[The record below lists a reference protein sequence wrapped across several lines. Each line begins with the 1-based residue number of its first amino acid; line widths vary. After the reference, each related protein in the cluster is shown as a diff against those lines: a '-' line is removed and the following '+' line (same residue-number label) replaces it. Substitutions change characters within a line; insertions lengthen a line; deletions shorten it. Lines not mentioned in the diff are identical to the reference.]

1 MCNAAAGA
9 RAPADAR
16 DQVLGLL
23 RHDFHR
29 VLDDFQEFERLAA
42 AEGGPACQRVVQRTF
57 AELKVIAAVEEQVL
71 YPALRDALDGTDL
84 IDQSEIEH
92 ACIRRL
98 IDDLEAAE
106 PQRADYPKEFRILG
120 EHVRLHVKDE
130 ELELF
135 PALRDAEADW
145 DRLCADV
152 RSCRAEM
159 AEDLGIPHLAAADDE
174 PSGAATGPHYELPI
188 GRAVIADGEVLD
200 ETAEA

>member
-9 RAPADAR
+9 RAPVDAR

-29 VLDDFQEFERLAA
+29 VLDEFREFNRLAEEDA
-42 AEGGPACQRVVQRTF
+42 GRECQRVVQRTF

-71 YPALRDALDGTDL
+71 YPALRDALQGTDL

-98 IDDLEAAE
+98 VDELEAAE
-106 PQRADYPKEFRILG
+106 PDRANYPKDFRILG

-135 PALRDAEADW
+135 PALREADADW
-145 DRLCADV
+145 ERLCTDV

-159 AEDLGIPHLAAADDE
+159 AEDLGIPQLAQVETEDAARH
-174 PSGAATGPHYELPI
+174 GLPLDTETM
-188 GRAVIADGEVLD
+188 ADGDVID

>member
-9 RAPADAR
+9 RAPVDAR

-29 VLDDFQEFERLAA
+29 VLDEFREFNRLAEEDA
-42 AEGGPACQRVVQRTF
+42 GPECQRVVQRTF

-71 YPALRDALDGTDL
+71 YPALRDALQGTDL

-98 IDDLEAAE
+98 VDQLEGAE
-106 PQRADYPKEFRILG
+106 PDRASYPRDFRILG

-135 PALRDAEADW
+135 PALREADADW
-145 DRLCADV
+145 ERLCTDV

-159 AEDLGIPHLAAADDE
+159 AADLGIPQLAQTETESTPHHGLALD
-174 PSGAATGPHYELPI
+174 TGTI
-188 GRAVIADGEVLD
+188 TDGEVID

>member
-9 RAPADAR
+9 RAPVDAR

-23 RHDFHR
+23 RHDFDR
-29 VLDDFQEFERLAA
+29 VLDEFREFDRLAEEDA
-42 AEGGPACQRVVQRTF
+42 AQECQRVVQRTF

-71 YPALRDALDGTDL
+71 YPAVRDALQGTDL

-98 IDDLEAAE
+98 VDELESAA
-106 PQRADYPKEFRILG
+106 PNRAGYPKDFRILG

-135 PALRDAEADW
+135 PALREADADW
-145 DRLCADV
+145 ERLCSDV

-159 AEDLGIPHLAAADDE
+159 AEDLGIPQLAQVETEDGEHHGLALDTA
-174 PSGAATGPHYELPI
+174 S
-188 GRAVIADGEVLD
+188 IADGEVID

>member
-9 RAPADAR
+9 RAPVDAR

-29 VLDDFQEFERLAA
+29 VLDDFREFDRLAA
-42 AEGGPACQRVVQRTF
+42 DAEDADQACQRVVQRTF
-57 AELKVIAAVEEQVL
+57 AELKVIAAVEEQLL
-71 YPALRDALDGTDL
+71 YPAVRDALQGTDL

-98 IDDLEAAE
+98 LDELEDTE
-106 PQRADYPKEFRILG
+106 PDRADYPKDFRILG

-135 PALRDAEADW
+135 PALRDADADW
-145 DRLCADV
+145 DRLRANMQ
-152 RSCRAEM
+152 SCRAEM
-159 AEDLGIPHLAAADDE
+159 AQDLGIPQLAQAEEGDTTAHHDLPVETSTTAD
-174 PSGAATGPHYELPI
+174 H
-188 GRAVIADGEVLD
+188 EVLD

>member
-9 RAPADAR
+9 RAPVDAR

-29 VLDDFQEFERLAA
+29 VLGDFREAERLAA
-42 AEGGPACQRVVQRTF
+42 EDAGQACQRVMQRTF
-57 AELKVIAAVEEQVL
+57 AELKVIAAVEEKVL
-71 YPALRDALDGTDL
+71 YPAVRDALEGTDL

-98 IDDLEAAE
+98 LDELESAE
-106 PQRADYPKEFRILG
+106 PDRADYPKDFHILG
-120 EHVRLHVKDE
+120 EHVRLHAKDE

-145 DRLCADV
+145 ERLCADV
-152 RSCRAEM
+152 QNCRAEM
-159 AEDLGIPHLAAADDE
+159 AEDLGIAPLAAAPDD
-174 PSGAATGPHYELPI
+174 AAAQYDLPI
-188 GRAVIADGEVLD
+188 DPPVFADGDAVD

>member
-9 RAPADAR
+9 RAPVDAR

-29 VLDDFQEFERLAA
+29 VLDDFREFERLAA
-42 AEGGPACQRVVQRTF
+42 VEPGRACQRVVQRTF
-57 AELKVIAAVEEQVL
+57 AELKVIAAIEEQVL
-71 YPALRDALDGTDL
+71 YPALHEALQGTDL
-84 IDQSEIEH
+84 IEQSEIEH

-98 IDDLEAAE
+98 LDELESAE
-106 PQRADYPKEFRILG
+106 PDGADYPKDFRILG
-120 EHVRLHVKDE
+120 DHVRLHVKDE

-145 DRLCADV
+145 EQLCADMQ
-152 RSCRAEM
+152 SCRAEM
-159 AEDLGIPHLAAADDE
+159 AEDLGIQLAQAEADD
-174 PSGAATGPHYELPI
+174 TQYDLPI
-188 GRAVIADGEVLD
+188 ETPASADTEVID

>member
-9 RAPADAR
+9 RAPVDAR

-23 RHDFHR
+23 RHDFRR
-29 VLDDFQEFERLAA
+29 VLDDFREFNRLAEEDA
-42 AEGGPACQRVVQRTF
+42 AQECQRVVQRTF

-71 YPALRDALDGTDL
+71 YPAVRNALQGTDL

-98 IDDLEAAE
+98 VDDLESAALD
-106 PQRADYPKEFRILG
+106 RADYPKDFRILG

-135 PALRDAEADW
+135 PALRAADADW
-145 DRLCADV
+145 ERLCTDV

-159 AEDLGIPHLAAADDE
+159 AADLGIPQLAQAETEDAQHHGLELDAA
-174 PSGAATGPHYELPI
+174 SL
-188 GRAVIADGEVLD
+188 ADGEVID

>member
-9 RAPADAR
+9 RAPVDAR

-29 VLDDFQEFERLAA
+29 VLNDFREFNRLAA
-42 AEGGPACQRVVQRTF
+42 EEDAGRECQRIIQRTF
-57 AELKVIAAVEEQVL
+57 AELKVIAAIEERLL
-71 YPALRDALDGTDL
+71 YPAVQDALQGTDL
-84 IDQSEIEH
+84 IEQSEIEH

-98 IDDLEAAE
+98 VDELECTE
-106 PQRADYPKEFRILG
+106 PDGTDYPKEVRILG

-135 PALRDAEADW
+135 PALRDAPADW
-145 DRLCADV
+145 ERLCADV
-152 RSCRAEM
+152 RSCRVEM
-159 AEDLGIPHLAAADDE
+159 AEDLGIPQLTQDDGRT
-174 PSGAATGPHYELPI
+174 SAHDDLPLDPQP
-188 GRAVIADGEVLD
+188 VDGEMLD

>member
-9 RAPADAR
+9 RAPVDAR
-16 DQVLGLL
+16 DQVIGLL

-29 VLDDFQEFERLAA
+29 VLDEFRKFNRLAEEDA
-42 AEGGPACQRVVQRTF
+42 AQECQRVVQRTF

-71 YPALRDALDGTDL
+71 YPALRDALQGTDL

-98 IDDLEAAE
+98 VDELESAA
-106 PQRADYPKEFRILG
+106 PDRAGYPKDFRILG

-135 PALRDAEADW
+135 PALRETDADW
-145 DRLCADV
+145 ERLCTDV

-159 AEDLGIPHLAAADDE
+159 AEDLGIPQLAQAETQDAQHH
-174 PSGAATGPHYELPI
+174 GLELDA
-188 GRAVIADGEVLD
+188 GSIADGEVID

>member
-9 RAPADAR
+9 RAPVDAR

-23 RHDFHR
+23 RQDFHR
-29 VLDDFQEFERLAA
+29 VLDEFREFNRLAEEDA
-42 AEGGPACQRVVQRTF
+42 DAGQERQRVVQRTF

-71 YPALRDALDGTDL
+71 YPAVRDALQGTDL

-98 IDDLEAAE
+98 VDELESAA
-106 PQRADYPKEFRILG
+106 PDRADYPKDFRILG

-135 PALRDAEADW
+135 PALREADADW
-145 DRLCADV
+145 DRLCTDV
-152 RSCRAEM
+152 RSCRAEL
-159 AEDLGIPHLAAADDE
+159 AEDLGIPQLAQTGDE
-174 PSGAATGPHYELPI
+174 SESQHGLALDAGSL
-188 GRAVIADGEVLD
+188 ADGEVID

>member
-9 RAPADAR
+9 RAPVDAR

-23 RHDFHR
+23 RHDFDR
-29 VLDDFQEFERLAA
+29 VLGDFREFERLS
-42 AEGGPACQRVVQRTF
+42 AEDAGQACQRVVQRTF
-57 AELKVIAAVEEQVL
+57 AELKVIAAVEEQLL
-71 YPALRDALDGTDL
+71 YPAVREALDGTDL

-98 IDDLEAAE
+98 VDELESTPPE
-106 PQRADYPKEFRILG
+106 QADYPKDFRILG

-135 PALRDAEADW
+135 PALREADADW
-145 DRLCADV
+145 ERLRSDMQ
-152 RSCRAEM
+152 SCREEM
-159 AEDLGIPHLAAADDE
+159 AEDLGIAELAAAPAEAPDVHGLPIESPAIVDDE
-174 PSGAATGPHYELPI
+174 
-188 GRAVIADGEVLD
+188 VID

>member
-9 RAPADAR
+9 RAPVDAR

-29 VLDDFQEFERLAA
+29 VLNEFREFNRLAEEDA
-42 AEGGPACQRVVQRTF
+42 AQECQRVVQRTF

-71 YPALRDALDGTDL
+71 YPAVRDALQGTDL

-98 IDDLEAAE
+98 VDELESAT
-106 PQRADYPKEFRILG
+106 PDRASYPKDFRILG

-135 PALRDAEADW
+135 PALRAADADW
-145 DRLCADV
+145 ERLCTDV

-159 AEDLGIPHLAAADDE
+159 AEDLGIPQLAQAETEDARHH
-174 PSGAATGPHYELPI
+174 GLELD
-188 GRAVIADGEVLD
+188 AVSLADGEVID

>member
-9 RAPADAR
+9 RAPVDAR

-29 VLDDFQEFERLAA
+29 VLDEFREYNRLADEDA
-42 AEGGPACQRVVQRTF
+42 GQERQRVVQRTF

-71 YPALRDALDGTDL
+71 YPAVREALQGTDL

-98 IDDLEAAE
+98 VDELESAA
-106 PQRADYPKEFRILG
+106 PDRAGYPKDFRILG

-135 PALRDAEADW
+135 PALREADADW
-145 DRLCADV
+145 ERLCNDV
-152 RSCRAEM
+152 RSCRAEL
-159 AEDLGIPHLAAADDE
+159 AEDLGIPHLAQGENEGESHHGLALD
-174 PSGAATGPHYELPI
+174 ATP
-188 GRAVIADGEVLD
+188 IADGEVID

>member
-9 RAPADAR
+9 RAPVDAR
-16 DQVLGLL
+16 AQVLGLL

-29 VLDDFQEFERLAA
+29 VLDDFREFERLAS
-42 AEGGPACQRVVQRTF
+42 EEPGLACQRVVQRTF
-57 AELKVIAAVEEQVL
+57 AELKVIAAIEEQVL
-71 YPALRDALDGTDL
+71 YPAVHEALQGTDL
-84 IDQSEIEH
+84 IEQSEIEH

-98 IDDLEAAE
+98 LDELESAE
-106 PQRADYPKEFRILG
+106 PDGADYPKDFRILG

-145 DRLCADV
+145 ERLCADMQ
-152 RSCRAEM
+152 SCRAEM
-159 AEDLGIPHLAAADDE
+159 AEDLGIPQLAQAEADDT
-174 PSGAATGPHYELPI
+174 SYELPI
-188 GRAVIADGEVLD
+188 EATASADGEMID

>member
-9 RAPADAR
+9 RAPVDAR

-29 VLDDFQEFERLAA
+29 VLDDFREFNRLAEEDA
-42 AEGGPACQRVVQRTF
+42 AQECQRVVQRTF

-71 YPALRDALDGTDL
+71 YPAVRDALQGTDL

-98 IDDLEAAE
+98 VDELESAT
-106 PQRADYPKEFRILG
+106 PDRASYPKDFRILG

-135 PALRDAEADW
+135 PALRAADADW
-145 DRLCADV
+145 ERLCTDV

-159 AEDLGIPHLAAADDE
+159 AEDLGIPQLAQAE
-174 PSGAATGPHYELPI
+174 TEGARHQGLELD
-188 GRAVIADGEVLD
+188 AVSLADGDVID

>member
-9 RAPADAR
+9 RAPVDAR

-29 VLDDFQEFERLAA
+29 VLDEFREFNRLAEEDA
-42 AEGGPACQRVVQRTF
+42 GRECQRVVQRTF

-71 YPALRDALDGTDL
+71 YPALRDALQGTDL

-98 IDDLEAAE
+98 VDELEAAE
-106 PQRADYPKEFRILG
+106 PDRANYPKDFRILG

-135 PALRDAEADW
+135 PALREADADW
-145 DRLCADV
+145 ERLCTDV

-159 AEDLGIPHLAAADDE
+159 AEDLGIPQLAQVETEDAARHGLTLDTE
-174 PSGAATGPHYELPI
+174 TM
-188 GRAVIADGEVLD
+188 ADGDVID

>member
-9 RAPADAR
+9 RAPVEAR

-23 RHDFHR
+23 RHDFDR
-29 VLDDFQEFERLAA
+29 VLGDFREFERLAA
-42 AEGGPACQRVVQRTF
+42 EDASQACQRVVQRTF
-57 AELKVIAAVEEQVL
+57 AELKLIAAVEETVL
-71 YPALRDALDGTDL
+71 YPALRDALEGTDL

-98 IDDLEAAE
+98 VDELERAE
-106 PQRADYPKEFRILG
+106 PDRADYPKEFRILG

-135 PALRDAEADW
+135 PALRDADADW
-145 DRLCADV
+145 ERLCADV
-152 RSCRAEM
+152 QTCRAEM
-159 AEDLGIPHLAAADDE
+159 AEDLGIAPLAAA
-174 PSGAATGPHYELPI
+174 ATHAQTQYHLPI
-188 GRAVIADGEVLD
+188 EPPAFADGEVLD